1 MTRSRTLR
9 TLPFAALVAGFLL
22 TACAEEH
29 RDYLQGNL
37 NPEKFPTM
45 MTRDVETFIS
55 DSGIVRYRVVTPL
68 WLIFEEARVPHW
80 SFPKTL
86 ELEKFDDYFQKQA
99 SVRCDSATYFE
110 QERLWRLDG
119 NVRITNIAKEKFLT
133 NQLFW
138 DDRNRKVY
146 SDSFIHIEKSD
157 RVIEGYGFT
166 SNDRLTVYDVRNVSG
181 IFPVSDLQGGTQGPD
196 SSASPGA
203 ASPRVAGNQPA
214 RPAPKHVVS
223 QPAPAPSGPSARSG
237 APRILESVK
246 RQQRK

>member
-1 MTRSRTLR
+1 MTRPRSLR
-9 TLPFAALVAGFLL
+9 TLPFAALIAGFLL
-22 TACAEEH
+22 TACADEH
-29 RDYLQGNL
+29 RDYLSGNL
-37 NPEKFPTM
+37 DPEKFPTM
-45 MTRDVETFIS
+45 MTRNVETFIS
-55 DSGIVRYRVVTPL
+55 DSGIVRYRVITPL

-80 SFPKTL
+80 SFPNTL

-99 SVRCDSATYFE
+99 TVRCDSATYFE

-181 IFPVSDLQGGTQGPD
+181 IFPVSDLQGGSQSPD
-196 SSASPGA
+196 SSASPRTA
-203 ASPRVAGNQPA
+203 PTQSTGNQGA
-214 RPAPKHVVS
+214 RPAPKPAAV
-223 QPAPAPSGPSARSG
+223 QPAQAPPKPSGRSG
-237 APRILESVK
+237 AQSIRESVK
-246 RQQRK
+246 RQQGK